1 MKKTNHK
8 QKYSLIERIEI
19 AVCIFVAIVA
29 VIILTWSLTIS
40 IKAFSVNE
48 NKQQVTVMKE
58 TNPTVEAYIPENET
72 TTNEFVGTNVMLLI
86 QTTETQRIPVIA
98 GEENNYTSKQNLK
111 ELIHHDDM
119 LAIETTKPEIIPV
132 IEKVEDNIY
141 EWCLANEN
149 DDPISLWKLT
159 DEDGNLFITLKN
171 DKEEV
176 IVTFKYDGIEADC
189 YEDWFLCNY
198 FFEQTT
204 VSDIVDCSFTAYH
217 EVSGNNHE
225 NVQAQVCTL
234 INRIN
239 CTSYNDSVRGVV
251 TQEGQYS
258 CAENV
263 LDRWLKKD
271 SDTERKDIEKCFWQT
286 LLVLAGEL
294 IQEVPTN
301 VVYAAQG
308 PQGSGIWKI
317 IDGTYYCFL

>member
-1 MKKTNHK
+1 MTKTNHT

-19 AVCIFVAIVA
+19 AVWIFVAIVA
-29 VIILTWSLTIS
+29 LIVLIWVLTTS
-40 IKAFSVNE
+40 IKAYSVNE
-48 NKQQVTVMKE
+48 KEQQVTVMKE
-58 TNPTVEAYIPENET
+58 TNPTIETYTPANET
-72 TTNEFVGTNVMLLI
+72 TTNEFIGDNGMLLS
-86 QTTETQRIPVIA
+86 QTTESQRIPVIA
-98 GEENNYTSKQNLK
+98 GEENNYPLK
-111 ELIHHDDM
+111 EMPIVE
-119 LAIETTKPEIIPV
+119 IETTEPEIIPV

-141 EWCLANEN
+141 ECCLANEN
-149 DDPISLWKLT
+149 NDPISLWKLT
-159 DEDGNLFITLKN
+159 DEDGNLFIALKN

-176 IVTFKYDGIEADC
+176 IVTFKYDGIETDC
-189 YEDWFLCNY
+189 YEDWSLCNY

-217 EVSGNNHE
+217 EVSGNNPE

-251 TQEGQYS
+251 TEEGQYS

-263 LDRWLKKD
+263 LDRWLKKN
-271 SDTERKDIEKCFWQT
+271 SDNERKDIEKCFRQT

-308 PQGSGIWKI
+308 PQGSGTWKI